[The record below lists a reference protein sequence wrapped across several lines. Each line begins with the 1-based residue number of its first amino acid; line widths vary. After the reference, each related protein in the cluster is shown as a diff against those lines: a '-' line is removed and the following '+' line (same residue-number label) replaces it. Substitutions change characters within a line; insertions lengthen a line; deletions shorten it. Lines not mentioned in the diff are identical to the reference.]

1 MAKKRI
7 SLNTVSEDQDWK
19 VESDLRCVME
29 AEAIEADPARIKK
42 VRELAKK
49 KMLEIATIASGESE

>member
-1 MAKKRI
+1 MAKRN
-7 SLNTVSEDQDWK
+7 SLNTVSEDSDWK

-29 AEAIEADPARIKK
+29 CETIEADPVRMKK

-49 KMLEIATIASGESE
+49 KMLEIASIASGESE